1 MTTPAKPR
9 PSEQP
14 RKCPKCAGCGYIA
27 WFNGL
32 CRQVVTCDACDGNGT
47 VQNLH
52 GEMTDEGSLP
62 DE

>member
-9 PSEQP
+9 PAEEP
-14 RKCPKCAGCGYIA
+14 RKCPRCG
-27 WFNGL
+27 
-32 CRQVVTCDACDGNGT
+32 GNGWFRIGAQWVECQDCDT
-47 VQNLH
+47 TGFVQNLH